1 MTCLYFCPLNKIAR
15 MKRQLVLIFAFALFL
30 NTRMLAQISAISA
43 VEQDSLEEEGDLL
56 AFIPADSWYNQWD
69 TAVVHYYGSSTLE
82 MFANK
87 TLQLVYNK
95 NCDFFYPVPNGPIT
109 SHYGPRG
116 RRGRMH
122 KGIDIDLEE
131 GDPVYAA
138 FEGMVRY
145 AQYNSSYGNVVVLRH
160 PNGLETYYAHLSRL
174 DVKPGTYVQAGD
186 HLGLGGNTGR
196 SFGSHLHFEM
206 RFLGHAINPATL
218 IDLSKHE
225 LAVSEYIPYRMNRTR
240 VADAGNR
247 TGKSSSFVEKF
258 HTVRPGDDLHII
270 AEQYCVPV
278 TRLMELNNI
287 SEHASLLIDSRIRY
301 Q

>member
-1 MTCLYFCPLNKIAR
+1 MIKKTLLLSA
-15 MKRQLVLIFAFALFL
+15 LTLFL
-30 NTRMLAQISAISA
+30 SHTYAQVSAVPAAS
-43 VEQDSLEEEGDLL
+43 VEQDSLEEADMLE
-56 AFIPADSWYNQWD
+56 AIPAGDWYKQWD
-69 TAVVHYYGSSTLE
+69 TAVVHYYGNSTLE

-95 NCDFFYPVPNGPIT
+95 SCDFFYPVPNGPIT

-160 PNGLETYYAHLSRL
+160 PNGLETYYAHMSRL

-196 SFGSHLHFEM
+196 SFGSHLHFEI
-206 RFLGHAINPATL
+206 RFLGQAINPATI

-225 LAVSEYIPYRMNRTR
+225 LAISEYIPYKMNRNR
-240 VADAGNR
+240 LDVAGNR
-247 TGKSSSFVEKF
+247 TGKISSAVEKF

-278 TRLMELNNI
+278 TLLMELNNI
-287 SEHASLLIDSRIRY
+287 SEHASLLIDSKIRY